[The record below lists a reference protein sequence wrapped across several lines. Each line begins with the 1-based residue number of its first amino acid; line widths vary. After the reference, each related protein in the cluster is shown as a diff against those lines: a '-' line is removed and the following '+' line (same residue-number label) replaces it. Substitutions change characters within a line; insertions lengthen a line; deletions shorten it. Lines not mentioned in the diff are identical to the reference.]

1 MCKSMLIVE
10 DEQVFHDLYTE
21 MLEDTDY
28 RLIHAYDGDDALLEL
43 EKEKPDLIILDM
55 LLDMVTGETF
65 FLYLKSMP
73 DFVDIPIIV
82 LSGSTKR
89 DYKNLLKMDPSI
101 VFLDKTVT
109 RERLIGEIKKK
120 IG

>member
-1 MCKSMLIVE
+1 MMIVD

-55 LLDMVTGETF
+55 LLDMITGETF

-73 DFVDIPIIV
+73 DCADIPIIV
-82 LSGSTKR
+82 LSCSTKR
-89 DYKNLLKMDPSI
+89 DYKNLLKMDPGI
-101 VFLDKTVT
+101 VFLDKAVT
-109 RERLIGEIKKK
+109 SERLIGEIKKK